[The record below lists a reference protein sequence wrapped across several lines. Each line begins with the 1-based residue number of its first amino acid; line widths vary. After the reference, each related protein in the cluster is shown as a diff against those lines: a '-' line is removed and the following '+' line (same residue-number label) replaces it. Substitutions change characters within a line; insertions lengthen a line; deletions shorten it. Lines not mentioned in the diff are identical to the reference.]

1 MSETRLA
8 TRTVFVLNRGARLC
22 LLIAALLLVFA
33 GWLLFSPIDIQSREG
48 PMFNCGSAIRPPV
61 DTFQRN
67 VCGRLA
73 QGRQLETGFVAG
85 AGLITAVGGLFVFGA
100 ARRTEQVRAEADE
113 DDPGRFSAPS

>member
-22 LLIAALLLVFA
+22 LLLAALTLVFA

-48 PMFNCGSAIRPPV
+48 PMFNCGSAARPPSEL
-61 DTFQRN
+61 FQRN

-73 QGRQLETGFVAG
+73 QGRQIETGFAAG
-85 AGLITAVGGLFVFGA
+85 AALIMAVGGLFVFGA
-100 ARRTEQVRAEADE
+100 SRRTEEVRVDLDE
-113 DDPGRFSAPS
+113 DDR

>member
-22 LLIAALLLVFA
+22 LLVAALMMVLA

-48 PMFNCGSAIRPPV
+48 PMFNCGSGARPPSEV
-61 DTFQRN
+61 FQRN

-73 QGRQLETGFVAG
+73 QGRQIEAGFAAG
-85 AGLITAVGGLFVFGA
+85 AALITAAGGLFVFGA
-100 ARRTEQVRAEADE
+100 SRRTEEVRPEPDE
-113 DDPGRFSAPS
+113 DDDLPGGR